1 MSKMMSKR
9 ALSNISNVNND
20 KNGINSMV
28 KAVKRTLDLSPNK
41 DLLTKKNKIVYNK
54 KDEQNDRLDA
64 ENQSTNNNN
73 KRHELLTD
81 PTRSIELKVKAIAI
95 GSKSIKLSQKKEENK
110 TNAFELPERL
120 QTDESLVDNKLN
132 KIDFCDP
139 TTYYIPPLNIP
150 DSIEDFDET
159 QIKSIESEPHYA
171 YDIFEFYKRKE
182 LINATQKYMQSQ
194 PELSKGMRSVL
205 VDWMVEVQ
213 ESFEYDFKKKK
224 LKFYKYLFYFL
235 IKIVY
240 NLTQF

>member
-1 MSKMMSKR
+1 MSKR
-9 ALSNISNVNND
+9 ALTNISNVNND
-20 KNGINSMV
+20 KNGIHSMA

-54 KDEQNDRLDA
+54 KDQQNDRLDA
-64 ENQSTNNNN
+64 ENQSINNN
-73 KRHELLTD
+73 KKHELLTD

-95 GSKSIKLSQKKEENK
+95 GSKSMKLSQKKEENK

-132 KIDFCDP
+132 KIDFYDP

-150 DSIEDFDET
+150 DSIEDFDKT
-159 QIKSIESEPHYA
+159 QIQSIESEPHYA
-171 YDIFEFYKRKE
+171 YEIFEFYKTKE
-182 LINATQKYMQSQ
+182 LINTTKKYMQSQ

-213 ESFEYDFKKKK
+213 ESFEYGLNFYSRKKR
-224 LKFYKYLFYFL
+224 LKFDKY
-235 IKIVY
+235 
-240 NLTQF
+240 

>member
-1 MSKMMSKR
+1 MSKR
-9 ALSNISNVNND
+9 ALTNISNVNND
-20 KNGINSMV
+20 KNGIHSMA

-41 DLLTKKNKIVYNK
+41 DLLTKKNKILYNK
-54 KDEQNDRLDA
+54 NDRFDV
-64 ENQSTNNNN
+64 ENQSINNNN

-95 GSKSIKLSQKKEENK
+95 GSNSTKLSQKKEENK

-139 TTYYIPPLNIP
+139 TTYYIPPPNIP
-150 DSIEDFDET
+150 DSIEDFDQT
-159 QIKSIESEPHYA
+159 QLKSIESEPHYA

-182 LINATQKYMQSQ
+182 LINSTKKYMQSQ

-213 ESFEYDFKKKK
+213 ESFEYDFNFYSRKKR
-224 LKFYKYLFYFL
+224 LKFDKYLFF
-235 IKIVY
+235 
-240 NLTQF
+240 N